1 MMLVPGD
8 PLAHRALESLLRA
21 EASVR
26 RRLSADLESEGLSAS
41 GFSVLI
47 VLTTAG
53 GTLELRALRRRLRTS
68 KANATEV
75 VGTLEARGLV
85 ARHRLEHDRRA
96 AAVTL
101 TPAGEE
107 VAERIFPEHS
117 PRVDDVRRD
126 SGARLAAH
134 AGALTA
140 DAVAA
145 FVGTKTEPP
154 TLPLLDALRIAG
166 RRVLLPVLRED
177 MDLEWAPFTGAAELR
192 PARLGLL
199 EPTGPSS
206 GLDAVGEADLVLAP
220 ALAVDP
226 AGRRLGQGG
235 GSYDRALERAGAP
248 VVAVVFDEEVLDGPI
263 PVEAHDRPV
272 AGVLTP
278 DGGLRWFADAF

>member
-1 MMLVPGD
+1 MSARD
-8 PLAHRALESLLRA
+8 AKAQLRA
-21 EASVR
+21 
-26 RRLSADLESEGLSAS
+26 
-41 GFSVLI
+41 
-47 VLTTAG
+47 
-53 GTLELRALRRRLRTS
+53 RLRTS
-68 KANATEV
+68 
-75 VGTLEARGLV
+75 
-85 ARHRLEHDRRA
+85 RA
-96 AAVTL
+96 A
-101 TPAGEE
+101 
-107 VAERIFPEHS
+107 RS
-117 PRVDDVRRD
+117 DDARRD
-126 SGARLAAH
+126 AGARLAAH
-134 AGALTA
+134 AGALPA

-199 EPTGPSS
+199 EPTGPS